1 MNLLTHTLGYVSLYK
16 VIYANNWIGDPQA
29 TGIAIND
36 IQNKE
41 VPVFFY
47 TATLLKKEIFMNIIV
62 LANIISLIGAIIMVL
77 IGFVKDNKK
86 VLAGQ
91 CVQFTLMG
99 VANFILGAIT
109 GSISN
114 VLSIIRNVYSI
125 NRPMSL
131 AVKTALSGLQI
142 GLSLYAGIDGLIG
155 WLPIISNTIFT
166 FTCDSK
172 DQAFFKLSV
181 IITGAMWIFYD
192 FYYMN
197 FTSATF
203 DILGVITNAATLAL
217 IQRGRKA
224 TPTLS

>member
-1 MNLLTHTLGYVSLYK
+1 
-16 VIYANNWIGDPQA
+16 
-29 TGIAIND
+29 
-36 IQNKE
+36 
-41 VPVFFY
+41 
-47 TATLLKKEIFMNIIV
+47 MNIIV
-62 LANIISLIGAIIMVL
+62 LANIISLCGAIIMVL
-77 IGFVKDNKK
+77 IVFVKDNKK

-99 VANFILGAIT
+99 IANLILGAIT

-114 VLSIIRNVYSI
+114 VLSIIRNIYSI
-125 NRPMSL
+125 NKPMSI
-131 AVKTALSGLQI
+131 VIKIALSTLQV
-142 GLSLYAGIDGLIG
+142 GLSLYAGIDGWIG

-172 DQAFFKLSV
+172 DQSFFKLSV

-197 FTSATF
+197 FTSASF
-203 DILGVITNAATLAL
+203 DILGVITNAATLTMM
-217 IQRGRKA
+217 QRARKT